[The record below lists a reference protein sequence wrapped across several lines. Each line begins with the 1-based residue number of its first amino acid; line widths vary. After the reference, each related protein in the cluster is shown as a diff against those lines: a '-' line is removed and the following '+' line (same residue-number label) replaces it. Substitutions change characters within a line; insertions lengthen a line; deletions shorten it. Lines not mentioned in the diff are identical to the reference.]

1 MKIAYFSPLNPVK
14 SGISDFSE
22 ELIPELRKVMDIE
35 IFTMK
40 GETQNKNIQK
50 RYKLYDI
57 RKYENEQIRSQFD
70 LAVFHIGNSYACH
83 NEIVETFKKYGGI
96 IELHDA
102 SLHHYLAEETIV
114 KNDYDKYVEI
124 MHYCHGKKGKETAI
138 RFLNGEIGAPWET
151 SSARFTVCKHL
162 IDRAQG
168 VIVHSD
174 FAKQMVL
181 GIRPDAKVVNI
192 PLHTPDI
199 CMNYEVLKKNAR
211 KKLEISDDIYVFGAF
226 GHATVH
232 KRIPQILQALS
243 QYKKEK
249 RNFHFYI
256 VGQATGLEL
265 ESMVK
270 ELDLENE
277 VTVTGYTS
285 LEDFKLYMQACDVA
299 FNLRYPTQGESSA
312 SLHRLLGMGKPVLV
326 TNVGSFREYSDLI
339 VDKVGYGKGEIQ
351 EILKVLFD
359 LTKSKELYNE
369 KCKRIVQ
376 YAKNNYSL
384 IGNSRKYQ
392 VFFEQIIEQTYEN
405 EYLDVVVKRIIKW
418 GIFDSY
424 LEYLG
429 RNSRWLEENEI
440 I

>member
-1 MKIAYFSPLNPVK
+1 MRIAYFSPLNPVK

-22 ELIPELRKVMDIE
+22 ELIPELGKNMNIE
-35 IFTMK
+35 IFTIK
-40 GETQNKNIQK
+40 GQVKNKEISKKFKVHNISE
-50 RYKLYDI
+50 YEDENI
-57 RKYENEQIRSQFD
+57 RRRFD

-83 NEIVETFKKYGGI
+83 SEIVETFKNYGGI

-114 KNDYDKYVEI
+114 KHENDKYVEI
-124 MHYCHGKKGKETAI
+124 MEYCHGKKGRETAL

-199 CMNYEVLKKNAR
+199 CTNYEVLKKNAR
-211 KKLEISDDIYVFGAF
+211 KKLGISDDIYIFGAF

-249 RNFHFYI
+249 GNFHFYI

-265 ESMVK
+265 EAMVK
-270 ELDLENE
+270 ELDLEKE

-312 SLHRLLGMGKPVLV
+312 SLHRLLGIGKPVLV
-326 TNVGSFREYSDLI
+326 TNIGSFREYSESI
-339 VDKVGYGKGEIQ
+339 VYKVGYGNEEIQ
-351 EILKVLFD
+351 EILKVLFE
-359 LTKSKELYNE
+359 LTKSKDTYNE
-369 KCKRIVQ
+369 KCKQIVE
-376 YAKNNYSL
+376 YAKENYSL
-384 IGNSRKYQ
+384 IGNARKYQ
-392 VFFEQIIEQTYEN
+392 NYFQTIIKNSYIQD
-405 EYLDVVVKRIIKW
+405 YLDIVVERLFQLKLCKEDYV
-418 GIFDSY
+418 
-424 LEYLG
+424 EH
-429 RNSRWLEENEI
+429 LEEKI
-440 I
+440 RWI